1 MPRNC
6 VQRCGLCES
15 GSMLRRPFRQHC
27 NDSSVYLV
35 VNDFGQFG
43 RAFVETDVA
52 AADRET
58 IIRNFITGQYSD
70 AIRVVAAQSAVG
82 RPCTNFDGKS
92 NPFGRPR
99 GLRNRA
105 TVAAEAMLDGEAQ
118 ELTRKVIELGKS
130 GNLAALRL
138 CIDQSCRQRFLE
150 LCAQYGW
157 EAGAGHLRSRMVPLS
172 QSKPDDLLAPSCAP

>member
-1 MPRNC
+1 M
-6 VQRCGLCES
+6 
-15 GSMLRRPFRQHC
+15 
-27 NDSSVYLV
+27 YLV

-52 AADRET
+52 EADRET

-118 ELTRKVIELGKS
+118 ELTRKVIELGEKRQS
-130 GNLAALRL
+130 GRAPAMYRPNCAASVSLN
-138 CIDQSCRQRFLE
+138 
-150 LCAQYGW
+150 CALNMVGRPVRDTC
-157 EAGAGHLRSRMVPLS
+157 EAEWFR
-172 QSKPDDLLAPSCAP
+172 